1 MSENYSPVITS
12 NPAADNP
19 DSLSS
24 RNTSLS
30 RTGGILEYQVSSTEE
45 AQVAGNYRSPN
56 IQAGIGGTTTVN
68 AGGDTVS
75 QGVTTVSTA
84 DLVGSQTD
92 FLATARNNGFP
103 ARGDLTPETVVNY
116 GGMEVDLATLEG
128 IGAVKRTAT
137 GYEAVTA
144 GTPDATQ
151 HQQGG
156 SGGLP
161 DGVEPFSDAVET
173 QVGQALAGVSPTLI
187 PSVVAQVLESGLDGV
202 NFNDLAYQSGI
213 TPAEAQQRAQVVLK
227 AFTAQADS
235 IAKAQGIDNAQEV
248 WDWASAERPDDFAN
262 ARREM
267 AFGRNPQAIR
277 GLVADYF
284 REVPPAVEALKKAGF
299 QMRTDGSGETVFNL
313 QGVWMSP
320 ASAARAGLI

>member
-1 MSENYSPVITS
+1 MSENYSNITTS
-12 NPAADNP
+12 APAADNP
-19 DSLSS
+19 DSLTS
-24 RNTSLS
+24 RSTSMNRS
-30 RTGGILEYQVSSTEE
+30 GGILEYQVASTED
-45 AQVAGNYRSPN
+45 AQAAGNYRSSN

-75 QGVTTVSTA
+75 QGVTTASTA

-103 ARGDLTPETVVNY
+103 ARGNLTPETVVNF

-128 IGAVKRTAT
+128 MGAVKRTAT

-144 GTPDATQ
+144 GTPDATP
-151 HQQGG
+151 QQGG
-156 SGGLP
+156 PSGLP
-161 DGVEPFSDAVET
+161 DGVEAFSDAVEA
-173 QVGQALAGVSPTLI
+173 QVGNALAGVNPTLI
-187 PSVVAQVLESGLDGV
+187 PSVVAQVLESGLEGV

-227 AFTAQADS
+227 AFTAQADG
-235 IAKAQGIDNAQEV
+235 IAKAAGIDNAQDV
-248 WDWASAERPDDFAN
+248 WDWASEERPEDFAR

-277 GLVADYF
+277 GLVNQYF
-284 REVPPAVEALKKAGF
+284 TEVPPTVAALKKAGF
-299 QMRTDGSGETVFNL
+299 ATRTDGSGETVFNL
-313 QGVWMSP
+313 KGVWMSP